1 MTEQQPNLPGAR
13 LRTERKR
20 QNLSEQ
26 DVSARLHLSM
36 TYLKAL
42 ESDDY
47 ERLPQAAFVKG
58 YVRNYARLLGL
69 PAEDLVRDF
78 QTLVQDRGDDKL
90 VSPVHMVIRERGPG
104 WLWPAVVI
112 AVAVVIG
119 LGWWGTRGM
128 GLPDDLPGLSAP
140 QATLPSLPGS
150 ADEEDAASP
159 ASLPQEPVNVEAP
172 SEALPEE
179 SDTGAP
185 GVSAPDAPTVGA
197 PPAGPTELAMNE
209 PAPLDVLQVSFG
221 GNCWVQ
227 VTDAAGEEIYQGQQ
241 RSGSQL
247 ALEGEA
253 PFRVTLGNAA
263 AVTVLQFNG
272 ETQSL
277 PTAAPGRVIRITV
290 P

>member
-1 MTEQQPNLPGAR
+1 MLKGFKEFI
-13 LRTERKR
+13 LRG
-20 QNLSEQ
+20 N
-26 DVSARLHLSM
+26 
-36 TYLKAL
+36 
-42 ESDDY
+42 
-47 ERLPQAAFVKG
+47 
-58 YVRNYARLLGL
+58 
-69 PAEDLVRDF
+69 
-78 QTLVQDRGDDKL
+78 
-90 VSPVHMVIRERGPG
+90 
-104 WLWPAVVI
+104 VVEL

-119 LGWWGTRGM
+119 LGWWGTRSM
-128 GLPDDLPGLSAP
+128 GLPDELPGLSTP
-140 QATLPSLPGS
+140 QATLPAPPGS
-150 ADEEDAASP
+150 VDEDAALP
-159 ASLPQEPVNVEAP
+159 APQPQEPMNVEAP

-179 SDTGAP
+179 NDAGAP
-185 GVSAPDAPTVGA
+185 GVSAPEAPAVGA

-209 PAPLDVLQVSFG
+209 PPPLDVLQVSFG

-227 VTDAAGEEIYQGQQ
+227 VTDASGEEIYQGQQ
-241 RSGSQL
+241 RSGGQL

>member
-1 MTEQQPNLPGAR
+1 MTEQQPTLPGAR

-42 ESDDY
+42 EADDY
-47 ERLPQAAFVKG
+47 DRLPEPAFVKG

-69 PAEDLVRDF
+69 PAEALVQDF
-78 QTLVQDRGDDKL
+78 QALVQDRGDDKL
-90 VSPVHMVIRERGPG
+90 VSPVHMVTRERGPG
-104 WLWPAVVI
+104 WLWPAVII

-128 GLPDDLPGLSAP
+128 GLPDELPGLSAP
-140 QATLPSLPGS
+140 QTVLPAPTGS
-150 ADEEDAASP
+150 VDEDAAQQVP
-159 ASLPQEPVNVEAP
+159 LPQEPMNVEAP
-172 SEALPEE
+172 TEALPEDNGATVPA
-179 SDTGAP
+179 SDAPAAGAP
-185 GVSAPDAPTVGA
+185 
-197 PPAGPTELAMNE
+197 ELALNE

-221 GNCWVQ
+221 GDCWVQ
-227 VTDAAGEEIYQGQQ
+227 VTDASGDEIYQGQQ
-241 RSGSQL
+241 RSGGQL

-277 PTAAPGRVIRITV
+277 PTAVPGRVIRITV

>member
-69 PAEDLVRDF
+69 PAEELVRDF

-90 VSPVHMVIRERGPG
+90 VSPVHMVARERSPG
-104 WLWPAVVI
+104 WLWPAVII

-119 LGWWGTRGM
+119 LGWWGTRSI
-128 GLPDDLPGLSAP
+128 GLPDELPGLSAS
-140 QATLPSLPGS
+140 QAARS
-150 ADEEDAASP
+150 APVDSVDDETARSI
-159 ASLPQEPVNVEAP
+159 QEPMNMEAP
-172 SEALPEE
+172 TEALPEDNG
-179 SDTGAP
+179 SA
-185 GVSAPDAPTVGA
+185 APDATAPEAPGIGA
-197 PPAGPTELAMNE
+197 PARPTELAMNE
-209 PAPLDVLQVSFG
+209 PPPLDVLQVSFD

-227 VTDAAGEEIYQGQQ
+227 VTDASGEEIYQGQQ
-241 RSGSQL
+241 RSGGQL

>member
-1 MTEQQPNLPGAR
+1 MTEQQPTLPGAR

-42 ESDDY
+42 EADDY
-47 ERLPQAAFVKG
+47 DRLPEPAFVKG

-69 PAEDLVRDF
+69 PAEALVQDF
-78 QTLVQDRGDDKL
+78 QALVQDRGDDKL
-90 VSPVHMVIRERGPG
+90 VSPVHMVTRERGPG
-104 WLWPAVVI
+104 WLWPAVII

-128 GLPDDLPGLSAP
+128 GLPDELPGLSAP
-140 QATLPSLPGS
+140 QTALPAPTGS
-150 ADEEDAASP
+150 VDEDAAQQAP
-159 ASLPQEPVNVEAP
+159 LPQEPMNVEAP
-172 SEALPEE
+172 TEALPE
-179 SDTGAP
+179 DNGAT
-185 GVSAPDAPTVGA
+185 APASDAPA
-197 PPAGPTELAMNE
+197 AGPTELALNE

-221 GNCWVQ
+221 GDCWVQ
-227 VTDAAGEEIYQGQQ
+227 VTDASGDEIYQGQQ
-241 RSGSQL
+241 RSGGQL

-277 PTAAPGRVIRITV
+277 PTAVPGRVIRITV